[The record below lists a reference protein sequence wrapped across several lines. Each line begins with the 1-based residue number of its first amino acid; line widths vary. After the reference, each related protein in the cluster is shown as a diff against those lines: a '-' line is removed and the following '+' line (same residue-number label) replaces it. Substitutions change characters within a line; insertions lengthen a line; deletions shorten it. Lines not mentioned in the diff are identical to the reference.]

1 MNRSKTE
8 EAIKAAG
15 LTAERVTIE
24 QMEAEIESEH
34 YFTAADGVLGELASD
49 GVLPTPYEREN
60 LPTTLKLL
68 TFCVLVLKNGFTVT
82 GKSACASPDNF
93 NAEIGRKIARENAI
107 ESMWPLF
114 GFRLRDKIS
123 ERSRETYNDIVGG
136 GS

>member
-8 EAIKAAG
+8 DAIKAAG

-34 YFTAADGVLGELASD
+34 YFTAADGAIQAQLSSGLASNIPPP
-49 GVLPTPYEREN
+49 LR
-60 LPTTLKLL
+60 LM

-82 GKSACASPDNF
+82 GKSACASPENF
-93 NAEIGRKIARENAI
+93 NAETGRKIARENAI